1 MTTLPLRPR
10 LRRMLEG
17 RTVAV
22 IGASER
28 PDSFG
33 WRMATEVLRSPG
45 VEQAWLIN
53 PHRDRVL
60 DRPSLSSL
68 AEVPDPV
75 DLVLLG
81 VPDPALVDQ
90 VRLASE
96 RGDAGAVVFGAA
108 RDVREE
114 LVAAAAGLE
123 LCGPGCMGLVN
134 AVRGVRASA

>member
-22 IGASER
+22 VGASER

-45 VEQAWLIN
+45 VEQAWLVN

-60 DRPSLSSL
+60 GRP
-68 AEVPDPV
+68 
-75 DLVLLG
+75 
-81 VPDPALVDQ
+81 
-90 VRLASE
+90 
-96 RGDAGAVVFGAA
+96 
-108 RDVREE
+108 
-114 LVAAAAGLE
+114 
-123 LCGPGCMGLVN
+123 
-134 AVRGVRASA
+134 